1 MKANKIIKHVVLS
14 SILMTSTAMANIKTG
29 YGYVE
34 NVYILPSK
42 TLLDVKLDTGA
53 GVSSIS
59 ATNVHVYA
67 KEGKQ
72 YVRFDVTHEAIEKEG
87 KRNKDKVEK
96 VAYDLPLKRM
106 MNIKNR
112 AGEDA
117 KDQFDERPVVEMPV
131 CFDGKIYTIEVNLT
145 DRTHFDYPLLL
156 GRKALIQLG
165 AVIDPAQKFTMDG
178 SACEALFAKM
188 EKEQQEKEVKEAK
201 ERKELQEE
209 KGSKEAAINSDQKN
223 DVTQVVDSKS
233 KKENKV
239 FDKTPNDNNANDMDK
254 Q

>member
-1 MKANKIIKHVVLS
+1 MKANKIIKHLALS
-14 SILMTSTAMANIKTG
+14 TILMTSTAMANIKTG

-42 TLLDVKLDTGA
+42 TLLDAKLDTGA

-59 ATNVHVYA
+59 ATNIDVYE
-67 KEGKQ
+67 KDGQE
-72 YVRFDVTHEAIEKEG
+72 YVRFDVTHEAIEQQG

-96 VAYDLPLKRM
+96 VAYDLPLKREM
-106 MNIKNR
+106 KIKNR
-112 AGEDA
+112 AGEDT
-117 KDQFDERPVVEMPV
+117 KDQYDERPVVEMPV

-188 EKEQQEKEVKEAK
+188 AKEQEEKEVKEA
-201 ERKELQEE
+201 KELQEE
-209 KGSKEAAINSDQKN
+209 KGSKEATINSNKKSDGTEAFNDQPKKADN
-223 DVTQVVDSKS
+223 TSDQSSDDS
-233 KKENKV
+233 N
-239 FDKTPNDNNANDMDK
+239 TNDMDK

>member
-1 MKANKIIKHVVLS
+1 MKANKIIKHLALS
-14 SILMTSTAMANIKTG
+14 TILMTSTAMANIKTG

-42 TLLDVKLDTGA
+42 TLLDAKLDTGA

-59 ATNVHVYA
+59 ATNIHVYEKDG
-67 KEGKQ
+67 KE
-72 YVRFDVTHEAIEKEG
+72 YVRFDVTHEAIEQQG

-96 VAYDLPLKRM
+96 VAYDLPLKREM
-106 MNIKNR
+106 KIKNR
-112 AGEDA
+112 AGEDT
-117 KDQFDERPVVEMPV
+117 KDQYDERPVVEMPV

-165 AVIDPAQKFTMDG
+165 AVIDPAQKFTVDG

-188 EKEQQEKEVKEAK
+188 AKEQEEREAKEVKEVKEAT
-201 ERKELQEE
+201 
-209 KGSKEAAINSDQKN
+209 INSDQKN
-223 DVTQVVDSKS
+223 DVTGVSDNKS
-233 KKENKV
+233 KKLQKENDV
-239 FDKTPNDNNANDMDK
+239 SDEASNDSNTNDMDK